1 MKTNNQDSVS
11 HTFGPIF
18 DENSRYLILGSMPS
32 VKSRDM
38 GFYYMHKQNRFW
50 KVLSAVF
57 NDDFEGSIE
66 DKKAKLL
73 KHNIA
78 LYDVI
83 ESCKII
89 GSSDVSIKDVVPA
102 NKTVDEIIENSKIE
116 KIILNGS
123 KAAKLFDKHFKKYDG
138 IDILYMPSTSPANAK
153 MNLEIL
159 VKSWINIK

>member
-1 MKTNNQDSVS
+1 MKNNKLIEVS
-11 HTFGPIF
+11 HTFGPVF

-32 VKSRDM
+32 VKSREE

-57 NDDFEGSIE
+57 DDDLEGSIE

-83 ESCKII
+83 ESCKIV
-89 GSSDVSIKDVVPA
+89 GSSDASIRYVKPA
-102 NKTVDEIIENSKIE
+102 GSTIIDIIHNSKIE
-116 KIILNGS
+116 KIILNGNT
-123 KAAKLFDKHFKKYDG
+123 AYKYYNKFYKFRFQEV
-138 IDILYMPSTSPANAK
+138 LKMPSTSPANAK
-153 MNLEIL
+153 MDLEKLIEEW
-159 VKSWINIK
+159 KIIK

>member
-1 MKTNNQDSVS
+1 MKINNQDTVS

-57 NDDFEGSIE
+57 DDDFEGSIE

-102 NKTVDEIIENSKIE
+102 NKTIDVIIEKSKIE

-123 KAAKLFDKHFKKYDG
+123 KAAKLFDKFFKYDG
-138 IDILYMPSTSPANAK
+138 IDVLYMPSTSPANAK